1 MDYNKKEDNVIITN
15 YIGLDFMTTMCYSS
29 SKDKMEGLERIG
41 RKVKI
46 MREKAGLKQDQIA
59 TYLGVDQSNVSKC
72 EAGERQFTV
81 DALEKLCDLF
91 GCELNELMSE
101 ETPTETLEFAFRS
114 KVIKSEDLTAIA
126 NINRIALNIKQM
138 RQYLR
143 ENKLEG

>member
-1 MDYNKKEDNVIITN
+1 
-15 YIGLDFMTTMCYSS
+15 
-29 SKDKMEGLERIG
+29 MEGSEKIG

-46 MREKAGLKQDQIA
+46 MREKAGLKQEQIA

-81 DALEKLCDLF
+81 DALERLCDLF

-114 KVIKSEDLTAIA
+114 KVIDLTAIA

>member
-1 MDYNKKEDNVIITN
+1 
-15 YIGLDFMTTMCYSS
+15 
-29 SKDKMEGLERIG
+29 MEGLERIG

-81 DALEKLCDLF
+81 DALERLCDLF
-91 GCELNELMSE
+91 GCEMNELMSE
-101 ETPTETLEFAFRS
+101 ETPTESLEFAFRS
-114 KVIKSEDLTAIA
+114 KVVKNEDLTAIA
-126 NINRIALNIKQM
+126 DINRIALNIKQM

>member
-1 MDYNKKEDNVIITN
+1 
-15 YIGLDFMTTMCYSS
+15 
-29 SKDKMEGLERIG
+29 MEGSERIG

-59 TYLGVDQSNVSKC
+59 AYLGVDQSNISKC

-81 DALEKLCDLF
+81 DALERLCDLF
-91 GCELNELMSE
+91 GCEMNELMTSE
-101 ETPTETLEFAFRS
+101 SPNETLEFAFRS
-114 KVIKSEDLTAIA
+114 NVIKSEDLTAIA